1 MVLFLDK
8 TNRILDFLCLLMTWS
23 TNQQTSVCKISN
35 CRFAVYILLL
45 AIYRNIDAIMRHTL
59 FTTIFW
65 YIPLLEIYRLW
76 CEPFYCYFR
85 LRLATCCQG
94 CWTKMLYVSPLMS
107 CVKVVISVMFFKLS
121 LYQQSLNTC
130 MYLHVYL
137 ICHHFVFQEK
147 NIGEEAWNEFSL
159 SLIAGISRVWNL
171 DDFFLFI
178 GYVAYR
184 LPIIVY
190 IIYYR

>member
-107 CVKVVISVMFFKLS
+107 CVKV
-121 LYQQSLNTC
+121 Q
-130 MYLHVYL
+130 
-137 ICHHFVFQEK
+137 CHLCNVFQTITLSAESQHMHVPTCIFNLPSFCFPGK
-147 NIGEEAWNEFSL
+147 EYRGGSMEWIFPFSD
-159 SLIAGISRVWNL
+159 SWHFKGMKFRWFFSVYRVCC
-171 DDFFLFI
+171 I
-178 GYVAYR
+178 
-184 LPIIVY
+184 
-190 IIYYR
+190 